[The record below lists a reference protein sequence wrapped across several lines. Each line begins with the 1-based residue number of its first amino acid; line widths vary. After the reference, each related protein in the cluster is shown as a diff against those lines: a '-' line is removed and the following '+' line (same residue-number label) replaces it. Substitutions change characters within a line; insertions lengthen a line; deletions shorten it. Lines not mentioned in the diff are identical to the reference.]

1 MRDLLLFLNNQMST
15 DEADLKINSLDVS
28 VELIFL
34 KETKKNM
41 KCKRNERN
49 ASEV

>member
-28 VELIFL
+28 VELIFFIRN
-34 KETKKNM
+34 KKKYEM
-41 KCKRNERN
+41 
-49 ASEV
+49 